1 MASTLDSA
9 ASHSK
14 APSRRTLDLSR
25 DLARG
30 TVSAREIAEACL
42 SRIEEQEPTI
52 RAWAHLDPQAVREQA
67 DAADRRRRDGQALSP
82 LDGIPIGIKDNIDT
96 GDAPTEMGSPIHAGR
111 RPEQDALIVHHL
123 RSLGMVI
130 LGKTVTTPFGMN
142 APAPTRNPLYPG
154 HTLGAS
160 SVGSAAAVAAG
171 MVPLTVNTQNTSS
184 TTRPASYAG
193 VHAYKPSH
201 GLVALDGCLAISP
214 PVTHLAFIADSLEDL
229 ALLADHA
236 VTTNDHQPFGPPSDE
251 RGFLAS
257 CRPQSEAPLR
267 LAFVKGPWWHLA
279 DSAAD
284 QALTQFAER
293 LGIAETVNL
302 PRTFERALQA
312 HADIVAGDMAVTL
325 EAEYAGFKTRLP
337 EEAVTYIEKG
347 HALTAADY
355 ARALRLR
362 AELYGGLLA
371 AMEGYGAIITLST
384 PGAPPRLEDG
394 IGEGAFSMPWTFLGL
409 PTLSLPL
416 LADPEGLPIGLQVI
430 ARRNDDHR
438 LFATGSRLAADI

>member
-1 MASTLDSA
+1 MANRRDMVTQR
-9 ASHSK
+9 SK
-14 APSRRTLDLSR
+14 ATSNRAVDLSR

-30 TVSAREIAEACL
+30 AISALEVAEACL
-42 SRIEEQEPTI
+42 SRIGEQEPAV
-52 RAWAHLDPQAVREQA
+52 RAWAHLDPHAVREQA
-67 DAADRRRRDGQALSP
+67 AAADRRRRDGQALSP
-82 LDGIPIGIKDNIDT
+82 LDGIPVGIKDNIDT

-111 RPEQDALIVHHL
+111 RPERDALIVRHL

-193 VHAYKPSH
+193 VPAYKPSH
-201 GLVALDGCLAISP
+201 GLIALDGCLAISP
-214 PVTHLAFIADSLEDL
+214 PVTHLAFIANALEDL

-236 VTTNDHQPFGPPSDE
+236 VTTNDHRVCSPPSDE
-251 RGFLAS
+251 SGFLAR
-257 CRPQSEAPLR
+257 CRAESEAPLR
-267 LAFVKGPWWHLA
+267 LALVKGPWWHLGDSGA
-279 DSAAD
+279 DR
-284 QALTQFAER
+284 ALMQFAER
-293 LGIAETVNL
+293 LGIAETLDL

-325 EAEYAGFKTRLP
+325 EAEYTDSKARLP

-362 AELYGGLLA
+362 TELYGGLLA
-371 AMEGYGAIITLST
+371 AMEGYDAILTLST

-394 IGEGAFSMPWTFLGL
+394 IGDGAFSMPWTFLGL

-416 LADPEGLPIGLQVI
+416 LADPEGLPIGLQVV

-438 LFATGSRLAADI
+438 LFAAGSRLAAG